1 MSDINSI
8 EDIDAKLDDE
18 FSSEEP
24 VEETTEE
31 QVETPSEETSTTE
44 INNDEGTENSEETQE
59 PSSTDV
65 EQPRQKHTKEEQR
78 AYAFN
83 KLAGEKANA
92 VKELKKYEALLD
104 RLANA
109 SGAATRDAYIESLN
123 KKLVDFE
130 AKKQGVTPEVYQQ
143 LQQQKE
149 QLDYLK
155 NQETQRIKQQKANN
169 FKSALDDVVKEYDFK
184 EEDVSSMFS
193 TLEKDGYTLDTLL
206 SLPNPKLVI
215 KGALMDKINEKN
227 VQRQRDKQAKE
238 QINVDGEQFITTN
251 NAVYDEDE
259 EIRKEVLSWA
269 RENGYNV

>member
-1 MSDINSI
+1 MSGINSI
-8 EDIDAKLDDE
+8 EELDAKLDDE
-18 FSSEEP
+18 FSSEES

-44 INNDEGTENSEETQE
+44 IDNDEGTENSEEEQE
-59 PSSTDV
+59 PSPTDI

-109 SGAATRDAYIESLN
+109 SGAATRDAYIESLD

-130 AKKQGVTPEVYQQ
+130 SKKQGVTPEVYRQ

-155 NQETQRIKQQKANN
+155 NQETQRIQQQKANN

-193 TLEKDGYTLDTLL
+193 ILEKDGYTLDTLL

>member
-8 EDIDAKLDDE
+8 EELDAKLDDE
-18 FSSEEP
+18 FSSEES
-24 VEETTEE
+24 VEKTTEE

-44 INNDEGTENSEETQE
+44 IDNDEGTENSEEEQE
-59 PSSTDV
+59 PSPTDV

-109 SGAATRDAYIESLN
+109 SGAATRDAYIESLD

-193 TLEKDGYTLDTLL
+193 ILEKDGYTLDTLL